1 MRIGLLSDTHLP
13 EAGPDLPPEVYDALR
28 GCDAILHGGD
38 ITIGRLLDRLEEIA
52 PVYAAMGNHDEH
64 LAADPRVEA
73 LHWLTFEGHVVALL
87 HRFEPLD
94 WSMDKLV
101 ERFFDGRRP
110 DVVVFGDSHF
120 ELLEE
125 VAELARLSRDL
136 GVLLFNVG
144 SATLPRNLSPR
155 LGHVGFLTLEPGQP
169 VVAEL
174 VDLSEGANDGF
185 MRTGAEQRG
194 G

>member
-64 LAADPRVEA
+64 LAADPR
-73 LHWLTFEGHVVALL
+73 FELL

-125 VAELARLSRDL
+125 VD

>member
-13 EAGPDLPPEVYDALR
+13 EAGPDLPPEVYEALR

-38 ITIGRLLDRLEEIA
+38 ITMGKVLDRLEEIA

-73 LHWLTFEGHVVALL
+73 LHWLTFEGHEVALL
-87 HRFEPLD
+87 HRFEPLE
-94 WSMDKLV
+94 WSMERLL
-101 ERFFDGRRP
+101 ERFFGGRRP
-110 DVVVFGDSHF
+110 GVVVFGDSHF
-120 ELLEE
+120 ESVEE
-125 VAELARLSRDL
+125 RE

-144 SATLPRNLSPR
+144 SATLPRTLSPR
-155 LGHVGFLTLEPGQP
+155 LGQVGFLTLEAGRPP
-169 VVAEL
+169 VAEL
-174 VDLSEGANDGF
+174 VDLSGGANDGL
-185 MRTGAEQRG
+185 MRTGAERRG

>member
-13 EAGPDLPPEVYDALR
+13 ASGPDLPSEVYAALR

-38 ITIGRLLDRLEEIA
+38 ITISSVLDHLEEIA

-64 LAADPRVEA
+64 LAADPRVKA
-73 LHWLTFEGHVVALL
+73 LHWLTFEGHEVALL

-94 WSMDKLV
+94 WSMDRLLD
-101 ERFFDGRRP
+101 RFFDGRRP
-110 DVVVFGDSHF
+110 AVVVFGDSHF
-120 ELLEE
+120 ELVEE
-125 VAELARLSRDL
+125 RD

-155 LGHVGFLTLEPGQP
+155 LGHVGFLTLEAGRRP
-169 VVAEL
+169 VAKL
-174 VDLSEGANDGF
+174 VDLSGGANDGF

-194 G
+194 K

>member
-13 EAGPDLPPEVYDALR
+13 EADLPPEVYAALR

-38 ITIGRLLDRLEEIA
+38 ITISRVLDRLEEIA

-73 LHWLTFEGHVVALL
+73 LDWLTFEGHVVALL
-87 HRFEPLD
+87 HRFEPLE
-94 WSMDKLV
+94 WSMERLA

-120 ELLEE
+120 EMIEE
-125 VAELARLSRDL
+125 RE

-144 SATLPRNLSPR
+144 SATLPRKLSPR
-155 LGHVGFLTLEPGQP
+155 LGHVGFLTLEAGQP

-174 VDLSEGANDGF
+174 VDLSEGANDGL
-185 MRTGAEQRG
+185 MRTGAERRG